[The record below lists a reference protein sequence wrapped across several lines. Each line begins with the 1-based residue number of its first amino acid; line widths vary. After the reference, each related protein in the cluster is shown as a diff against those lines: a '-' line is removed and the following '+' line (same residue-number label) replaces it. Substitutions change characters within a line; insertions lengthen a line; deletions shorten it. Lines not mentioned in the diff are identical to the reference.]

1 MFINLEDTIKNTL
14 KLKLRMDLKFL
25 NPTKLRYF
33 PSKTFNLF
41 CKTLRCCQLSLL
53 IEHYINFLVI

>member
-41 CKTLRCCQLSLL
+41 CKTVVNYLFKLS
-53 IEHYINFLVI
+53 II